1 MSFCR
6 LIVQTNIDLFI
17 SDIGQFVSKSER
29 NIYVLIKTFKS
40 LFSYAK
46 LDNELLVFLPFSFL
60 SCQYFF
66 QHFYYYVAI
75 VILNSMTI
83 VIIAF
88 GFANGIGNDALLKTR
103 DHGITSVCVCIM
115 CF

>member
-1 MSFCR
+1 MS
-6 LIVQTNIDLFI
+6 I
-17 SDIGQFVSKSER
+17 FVLETRQSTAS
-29 NIYVLIKTFKS
+29 F
-40 LFSYAK
+40 FS
-46 LDNELLVFLPFSFL
+46 FFSFL
-60 SCQYFF
+60 SCHYFF
-66 QHFYYYVAI
+66 QHFYYYAAI

-103 DHGITSVCVCIM
+103 DHGITSACIM